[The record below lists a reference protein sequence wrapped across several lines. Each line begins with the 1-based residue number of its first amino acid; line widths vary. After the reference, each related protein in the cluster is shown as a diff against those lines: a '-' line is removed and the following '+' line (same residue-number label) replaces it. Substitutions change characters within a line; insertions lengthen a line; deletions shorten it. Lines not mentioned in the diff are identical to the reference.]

1 MLFCHSGEIFEQSRP
16 HYLLKKI
23 IPVGLLLAF
32 LINTMGFFVIFKY
45 NQFLLQQ
52 EMFTLI
58 RNGKFHREMI
68 LLKIYRPEHSRGF
81 IRHNSREFSW
91 HGRMYDIVIEHHAGD
106 TTLFY
111 CLHDKKEEALI
122 NRFQTFYRKIHKD
135 NTRQRNIPNHA
146 LLQNIV
152 KQALLQQGLFLG
164 PENGTIYHYPSF
176 TVSLI
181 SADLDRFAPP
191 PEPFC

>member
-1 MLFCHSGEIFEQSRP
+1 MLFCHSGKIFEQSRL
-16 HYLLKKI
+16 YCLLKKI

-58 RNGKFHREMI
+58 RSGKFHREMI
-68 LLKIYRPEHSRGF
+68 LLKIYRPEHDRGF

-91 HGRMYDIVIEHHAGD
+91 HGRMYDIVIEHQGGD

-122 NRFQTFYRKIHKD
+122 NRFQTFYKKIHRD

-146 LLQNIV
+146 FLHNIV
-152 KQALLQQGLFLG
+152 KQALLQQGLFLAS
-164 PENGTIYHYPSF
+164 ENGTIYRYPSL

>member
-58 RNGKFHREMI
+58 RSGKFHREMV
-68 LLKIYRPEHSRGF
+68 LLKIYHPEHSRGF